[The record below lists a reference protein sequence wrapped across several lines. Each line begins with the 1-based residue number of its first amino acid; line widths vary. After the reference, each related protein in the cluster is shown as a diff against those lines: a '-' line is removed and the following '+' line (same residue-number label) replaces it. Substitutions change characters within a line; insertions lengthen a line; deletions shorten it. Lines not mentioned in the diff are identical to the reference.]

1 LKRFVERPDARSS
14 GIPGTASLSAALVLL
29 LLAAAPA
36 KAQFAPPIAPPMPPE
51 QAKLAFQ
58 QASQLY
64 GDPAH
69 PNFSGIWLSGASN
82 FSWVDYAKTELPL
95 TPKYAAIF
103 KNWKDMAAK
112 GTPIADP
119 VAQCLAFGMPR
130 FTTMDFTLIQ
140 TPGRI
145 TEYTEVLHEVR
156 EIYMDGRP
164 VPKDWDPTREG
175 RANGHWEGDTLVI
188 ETVGM
193 RAGTLDQVGLPY
205 SDKVKVVERLTRSGD
220 LLTDEITLIDPEA
233 YTRPFT
239 TTHRWRLAPPGYEF
253 GEYICG
259 ENQRNAPDATGL
271 TTGNSR

>member
-1 LKRFVERPDARSS
+1 MRRPRIRKWLEGFPAGATALLVSLFLTVGPAR
-14 GIPGTASLSAALVLL
+14 
-29 LLAAAPA
+29 
-36 KAQFAPPIAPPMPPE
+36 AQFAPPLAPPLPAD
-51 QAKLAFQ
+51 QAKLAYQ

-69 PNFSGIWLSGASN
+69 LNFSGIWVSGASN
-82 FSWVDYAKTELPL
+82 YSWVDYSKVQPPL

-103 KNWKDMAAK
+103 QKWRDMAAK

-156 EIYMDGRP
+156 EVYMDGRP
-164 VPKDWDPTREG
+164 VPEDWNPTRGG

-193 RAGTLDQVGLPY
+193 TAGTLDQVGLPY
-205 SDKVKVVERLTRSGD
+205 SDKLRVVERLTRSGD
-220 LLTDEITLIDPEA
+220 LLSDEITLIDPEA

-239 TTHRWRLAPPGYEF
+239 TVHRWRLAPAGYEF
-253 GEYICG
+253 AEYICG
-259 ENQRNAPDATGL
+259 ENQRNAPDVSGL
-271 TTGNSR
+271 SRGDSR

>member
-1 LKRFVERPDARSS
+1 MRAARSARW
-14 GIPGTASLSAALVLL
+14 GIAATAAL
-29 LLAAAPA
+29 LAVGPA
-36 KAQFAPPIAPPMPPE
+36 TAQFAPALAPPLTAE
-51 QAKLAFQ
+51 QAKLAYR
-58 QASQLY
+58 QAAELY

-69 PNFSGIWLSGASN
+69 PNLSGIWVSGAAN
-82 FSWVDYAKTELPL
+82 FSWVDYARTELPL

-103 KNWKDMAAK
+103 KTWRDMAAK

-130 FTTMDFTLIQ
+130 FLTMDFTLIQ
-140 TPGRI
+140 NPGRI
-145 TEYTEVLHEVR
+145 TEYTEVLHEIR
-156 EIYMDGRP
+156 EVYMDGRP
-164 VPKDWDPTREG
+164 VPKDWEPTRGG

-193 RAGTLDQVGLPY
+193 QAGTLDQVGLPY
-205 SDKVKVVERLTRSGD
+205 SDKLKAVERIKRSGD

-253 GEYICG
+253 GEYVCG
-259 ENQRNAPDATGL
+259 ENQRNPPDANGL
-271 TTGNSR
+271 TKGDSR

>member
-1 LKRFVERPDARSS
+1 MRIDRSRPR
-14 GIPGTASLSAALVLL
+14 PLVLPAGLAGL
-29 LLAAAPA
+29 LLIVGPAAQ
-36 KAQFAPPIAPPMPPE
+36 AQFAPPIAPPMPPE
-51 QAKLAFQ
+51 QAKLAYA

-69 PNFSGIWLSGASN
+69 PNLAGIWVSGASN
-82 FSWVDYAKTELPL
+82 FSWVDYGKTELPL

-103 KNWKDMAAK
+103 QTWRDMAAK

-164 VPKDWDPTREG
+164 VPKDWDPTRGG

-205 SDKVKVVERLTRSGD
+205 SDKLKVVERLTRSGD

-233 YTRPFT
+233 YTRPLV

-253 GEYICG
+253 AEYVCG
-259 ENQRNAPDATGL
+259 ENQRNAPDEHGL
-271 TTGNSR
+271 TKGDSH

>member
-1 LKRFVERPDARSS
+1 MRDPRSNRA
-14 GIPGTASLSAALVLL
+14 GVVALIAGLL
-29 LLAAAPA
+29 FGVAPA
-36 KAQFAPPIAPPMPPE
+36 RAQFAPPLAPPLSPD
-51 QAKLAFQ
+51 QAKLAYQ
-58 QASQLY
+58 EASKLY

-69 PNFSGIWLSGASN
+69 PNLSGIWVSGASN
-82 FSWVDYAKTELPL
+82 YSWVDYSKVTPPL

-103 KNWKDMAAK
+103 QKWRDMATK

-164 VPKDWDPTREG
+164 VPKDWDPTRGG

-193 RAGTLDQVGLPY
+193 REGTLDQVGLPY
-205 SDKVKVVERLTRSGD
+205 SDKLKVVERITRAGD
-220 LLTDEITLIDPEA
+220 LLSDEITLIDPEA
-233 YTRPFT
+233 YTRPLV

-253 GEYICG
+253 AEYVCG
-259 ENQRNAPDATGL
+259 ENQRNAPDASGL

>member
-1 LKRFVERPDARSS
+1 MRAA
-14 GIPGTASLSAALVLL
+14 ASLAAALAGV
-29 LLAAAPA
+29 LLAAGAA
-36 KAQFAPPIAPPMPPE
+36 SAQFAPPLAPPLSSD
-51 QAKLAFQ
+51 QAPLAYA
-58 QASQLY
+58 QASELY

-69 PNFSGIWLSGASN
+69 PNFAGVWVSGASN
-82 FSWVDYAKTELPL
+82 FSWVDYSKTELPL

-103 KNWKDMAAK
+103 QKWRDMAAK

-156 EIYMDGRP
+156 EVYMDGRP

-205 SDKVKVVERLTRSGD
+205 SDKLRVVERLTRSGD

-253 GEYICG
+253 AEYVCG
-259 ENQRNAPDATGL
+259 ENQRNAPDASGL